1 MSTHTDERPNARA
14 GEQRMGFVSRPR
26 FEDYREKYATY
37 FKLERQDGIL
47 QVQMHT
53 KGGPVLYGLP
63 IHNAW
68 SQLWLDIGNDPDN
81 EVLIFSGT
89 GDKWI
94 GGFCPALAARSFH
107 EVRPAAGSH
116 QSYSAAGTR
125 V

>member
-14 GEQRMGFVSRPR
+14 REQRMGFVSRPR

-37 FKLERQDGIL
+37 FNMERRNGIL

-53 KGGPVLYGLP
+53 TGGPVMYGLP

-81 EVLIFSGT
+81 EVLIFGGT

-94 GGFCPALAARSFH
+94 AGFDPEMAK
-107 EVRPAAGSH
+107 
-116 QSYSAAGTR
+116 
-125 V
+125 